1 MENPEQSTN
10 NPDQSTNNPD
20 QSTNNPEQ
28 STNNPE
34 QSTNNPE
41 QSTNN
46 PDQSTNNPD
55 QSTNNVSLSHSS
67 SSSSISTNSDYD
79 NYVFRAKV
87 CTRLSRELNLPEI
100 TYELSD
106 YEPPEAYGLENSNTI
121 IPAYYHLD
129 KHPSRILNVDY
140 LHMIKD
146 DIRNF
151 RQLNEYQIEYIK
163 DLSHEDKNDLL
174 EIFNDSIGAFNELIK

>member
-1 MENPEQSTN
+1 MNGESNPIQSN
-10 NPDQSTNNPD
+10 D
-20 QSTNNPEQ
+20 
-28 STNNPE
+28 
-34 QSTNNPE
+34 
-41 QSTNN
+41 
-46 PDQSTNNPD
+46 
-55 QSTNNVSLSHSS
+55 NVSLSRSSSSSS
-67 SSSSISTNSDYD
+67 SSSSISTDSDYE
-79 NYVFRAKV
+79 NYVIRAKV
-87 CTRLSRELNLPEI
+87 CTRLSKELNLPEI
-100 TYELSD
+100 TYDLSD
-106 YEPPEAYGLENSNTI
+106 YEPPEAHGLENSNTI
-121 IPAYYHLD
+121 IPVYYHLD